1 MATSWMLESVAVRN
15 RPESDFNVLAGSLI
29 LESSAVR
36 HGPESGFDIFGPRTA
51 FKIFTISHLLVS
63 TISVPLSAFMLFAA
77 SHLLSSTAS
86 AGPGPGARSTI
97 AQPRKFR
104 RQSPQGC
111 LLEAASVQEIYSK

>member
-1 MATSWMLESVAVRN
+1 MAASWILESPAVRN
-15 RPESDFNVLAGSLI
+15 RPESDFKVLTGSLI

-36 HGPESGFDIFGPRTA
+36 HGPESGFDVFGPRAA
-51 FKIFTISHLLVS
+51 FNIFTISHLLVS

-97 AQPRKFR
+97 AQPKIFR

-111 LLEAASVQEIYSK
+111 FLEAAFVQAIYSR